1 MLKKIYKNNGIIYLS
16 NENNSEIKYNYIVVK
31 NYNKYHK
38 NLSIMEIKNKSK
50 IEYYKELRCTYD

>member
-16 NENNSEIKYNYIVVK
+16 NENNSEIKYNYILVK

-38 NLSIMEIKNKSK
+38 DLSITEIKNKSK
-50 IEYYKELRCTYD
+50 IEYYKEFGCSYN